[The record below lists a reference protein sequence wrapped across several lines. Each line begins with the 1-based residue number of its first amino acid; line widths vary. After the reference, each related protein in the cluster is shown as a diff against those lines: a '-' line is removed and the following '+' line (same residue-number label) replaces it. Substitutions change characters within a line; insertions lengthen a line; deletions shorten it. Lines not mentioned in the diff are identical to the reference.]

1 MGNNDSPHECVECSS
16 NLFCWSRV
24 QCFLTNLVSFFFFF
38 FFNPSPKV
46 LGDKYGNAVSF
57 NLSNLL

>member
-1 MGNNDSPHECVECSS
+1 MSSYDSQHECVECCS

-24 QCFLTNLVSFFFFF
+24 QCFLNKFGFILF
-38 FFNPSPKV
+38 FFNPSAKV

-57 NLSNLL
+57 HLYNLP